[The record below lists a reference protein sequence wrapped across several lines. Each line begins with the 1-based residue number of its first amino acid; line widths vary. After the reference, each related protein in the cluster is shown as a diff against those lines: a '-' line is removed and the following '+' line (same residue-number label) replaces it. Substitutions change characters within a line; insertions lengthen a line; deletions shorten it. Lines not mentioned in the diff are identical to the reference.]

1 LLVLVEPQG
10 ERGRIDLIFKSG
22 IEGNQGRSPSL
33 YTFHGDDLLM
43 IVYPEGGWAKEAVKK
58 QELRQPPTHFGSD
71 GNRNMWIL
79 RRSPAG
85 RP

>member
-1 LLVLVEPQG
+1 
-10 ERGRIDLIFKSG
+10 
-22 IEGNQGRSPSL
+22 
-33 YTFHGDDLLM
+33 M